1 VRYGACDLGRAGA
14 SEAAETNSSARLE
27 RGSGAGIDLIGIE
40 PQRTWAVGW
49 GAVPKSDCEPGRVI
63 ERPGRVA
70 EPEGRPKPLDV
81 GA

>member
-1 VRYGACDLGRAGA
+1 MRYGACDLGRAGA

-49 GAVPKSDCEPGRVI
+49 GAVI

>member
-1 VRYGACDLGRAGA
+1 MGAGWCRAGGVRG
-14 SEAAETNSSARLE
+14 AAPVGLRTE
-27 RGSGAGIDLIGIE
+27 RAVFFLVKRELIGIE
-40 PQRTWAVGW
+40 PQRTWAMGW

-70 EPEGRPKPLDV
+70 EPEGCPKPLDV